1 MGVIYSFGED
11 IAILLVSLA
20 VIVTN
25 SFEIKILLARRKHFV
40 PYEQLLLSLSV
51 ADLLV
56 GASWLLV
63 TVIDL
68 TASSVLSLA
77 VEKNISIPYWCS
89 ILLSMTH
96 VYMLTA
102 DRFVAVLFPLRHKI
116 HVTNRFATVLI
127 LFAWFSSAGVTA
139 SLVITISLVG
149 VKYYLA
155 DFAFSTLSGM
165 ILVYTFIIYK
175 VVIRQKNAANGA
187 VNHASQRQARERRL
201 VYVCLTVT
209 VSFCICTTPLMYTKE
224 NNMYQTFFVVDLAL
238 ILNSLFNPFIYYFWK
253 LIEKHYN

>member
-11 IAILLVSLA
+11 IAILLVSLS

-25 SFEIKILLARRKHFV
+25 GFEIKFLLVRRKHLV

-68 TASSVLSLA
+68 TASSTLSLA

-116 HVTNRFATVLI
+116 HVTNKFATVLI

-139 SLVITISLVG
+139 SLVCTVSLLG
-149 VKYYLA
+149 IKYYLA
-155 DFAFSTLSGM
+155 DFALSTLSGM

-175 VVIRQKNAANGA
+175 VVIRQRNAANGA
-187 VNHASQRQARERRL
+187 VNHGSQRQARERRL

-209 VSFCICTTPLMYTKE
+209 ISFGIFTTPFIYTTGSKI
-224 NNMYQTFFVVDLAL
+224 NNTFFVVDLAL

-253 LIEKHYN
+253 LIENRYN